1 MIYGHSGNITLDAI
15 KWLTKQNV
23 QITVLNWDG
32 RLLTTIM
39 PPESKQSITRMAQY
53 RAYENRQRVD
63 IAKKIID
70 AKIRSSV
77 AVLNWLAERYREV
90 ADSQEQIMKKIE
102 TNWSQLR
109 RATTIKQVMGIEGM
123 VARVYWDTIS
133 KVIDDRLEF
142 DGRVYGKTFRPM
154 GAVDPVNALFNYG
167 YSILESQCWKALN
180 SNGLD
185 PYVGFLHQMT
195 PGSAALVYDLQEP
208 FRWLVDVG
216 VITGLEKKI
225 FDKKDF
231 VRTENYNIR
240 IRPVGV
246 EKLIGEVTRL
256 LSSKVPY
263 QKASYEW
270 SYVIFLKARE
280 MAHYVAG
287 KRRSIDFSGPDPNLV
302 REDNRVLR
310 EKILNMSYSEW
321 KRMGYSKG
329 TLHYLKKTAI
339 DQYPAKIHWKT
350 RRRFWS
356 NSEESF

>member
-1 MIYGHSGNITLDAI
+1 
-15 KWLTKQNV
+15 
-23 QITVLNWDG
+23 
-32 RLLTTIM
+32 M
-39 PPESKQSITRMAQY
+39 PPESKQSMTRMAQY
-53 RAYENRQRVD
+53 RAFENGQRLD

-77 AVLNWLAERYREV
+77 AVLNWLAERYREI
-90 ADSQEQIMKKIE
+90 ADSQEQIMKEIE

-123 VARVYWDTIS
+123 VARVYWDTIA

-185 PYVGFLHQMT
+185 PYVGFLHQMAQ
-195 PGSAALVYDLQEP
+195 GSAALVYDLQEP
-208 FRWLVDVG
+208 FRWLVDVAI
-216 VITGLEKKI
+216 ITGMEKRV

-240 IRPVGV
+240 IRPRGV
-246 EKLIGEVTRL
+246 EKLIGE
-256 LSSKVPY
+256 LSNQLSFKVPY

-280 MAHYVAG
+280 LAHYVTG
-287 KRRSIDFSGPDPNLV
+287 KKRSMDFSCPELELT
-302 REDNRVLR
+302 REDNLDLR
-310 EKILNMSYSEW
+310 EKILNMSYPDWNS
-321 KRMGYSKG
+321 KGLSKG
-329 TLHYLKKTAI
+329 TLHYLKKKVDFDKPFKLYHNTK
-339 DQYPAKIHWKT
+339 Y
-350 RRRFWS
+350 RFS
-356 NSEESF
+356 